1 MSENRKWCRIRR
13 WGINLGV
20 AMASIVITL
29 VFLEVLLRFT
39 NYRSLISEN
48 IMPPN
53 YFKLDPRK
61 GGDISENIPKS
72 TMGFWDWDH
81 FLQFEI
87 WSNELGCFDKPY
99 GGEKDYIL
107 LVGDSFTHCAAPFQD
122 KWGTLMEEL
131 LENRVLKCGV
141 AGYGTRQELLKSK
154 EVIERVKNLPQL
166 IVVGYFLN
174 DLQDD
179 YEFHCKM
186 QARQRKENSD
196 KGGRPLPPGEFLGPQ
211 NIREEPFRK
220 AKLWLQQHSILYVF
234 VREILK
240 SNISFHPII
249 EDLLT
254 DVGLLSS
261 LRYMEFASPEHPV
274 IGEAWKIHLQNFR
287 EFKEL
292 AQKGNAKL
300 LFVLIP
306 RKEQVYSWLRGWAGV
321 DPEGPNKKL
330 RHFLETEEIE
340 YVDLLP
346 LFKHYANPQPRKFLD
361 REKDLY
367 WRYDGHL
374 NIKGNHLT
382 GLLVSKYVLEKGLV
396 RIMNPENALKK
407 IEQKLAHFH

>member
-1 MSENRKWCRIRR
+1 MRENRKSCRIRR

-29 VFLEVLLRFT
+29 VILEVLLRFT
-39 NYRSLISEN
+39 SYRNFIAEM
-48 IMPPN
+48 IGPPN
-53 YFKLDPRK
+53 YFKPDPAK
-61 GGDISENIPKS
+61 GYDISENIPAGNI
-72 TMGFWDWDH
+72 GFWDWDYV
-81 FLQFEI
+81 LQFEI
-87 WSNELGCFDKPY
+87 WSNELGCFDRPY

-154 EVIERVKNLPQL
+154 EIIGRVQNFPQL

-174 DLQDD
+174 DLQED
-179 YEFHCKM
+179 YEFHCRM
-186 QARQRKENSD
+186 LALQRKENSP
-196 KGGRPLPPGEFLGPQ
+196 KGGRPLPLGEFHGLQ
-211 NIREEPFRK
+211 NIREELFRK
-220 AKLWLQQHSILYVF
+220 AKLWPQQHSVLYVF

-249 EDLLT
+249 ADLLT
-254 DVGLLSS
+254 DVGLLSPY
-261 LRYMEFASPEHPV
+261 RYMEFAATEHPV
-274 IGEAWKIHLQNFR
+274 IREAWKIHLQNFR

-292 AQKGNAKL
+292 VQKGNAKL

-330 RHFLETEEIE
+330 RHFLQTEGIDCL
-340 YVDLLP
+340 DLLP
-346 LFKHYANPQPRKFLD
+346 LLKPYANPQPRAYLD
-361 REKDLY
+361 RGKDLY
-367 WRYDGHL
+367 WRFDGHL

-382 GLLVSKYVLEKGLV
+382 GLLVSKYVLEKGLI

-407 IEQKLAHFH
+407 IDQKLARFH